1 MAIPFVTIELDR
13 PRKLRFTMG
22 AMMEFEEIT
31 GIKLMDLEDELSFTV
46 AAKAMWV
53 MLKQEDKDL
62 TLEEMKNI
70 IDEYADNLTYIIE
83 KTTQAIRA
91 AFQNKRKS
99 PNAQTPAAKSP
110 NS

>member
-1 MAIPFVTIELDR
+1 MIPFVTIELDR

-22 AMMEFEEIT
+22 AMIEFEEIT
-31 GIKLMDLEDELSFTV
+31 GIKLMELEDELSFVV

-53 MLKQEDKDL
+53 MLRQEDKEL
-62 TLEEMKNI
+62 TFEAMQGI
-70 IDEYADNLTYIIE
+70 IDEYADNLTYVIE

-91 AFQNKRKS
+91 AFQNKKKS
-99 PNAQTPAAKSP
+99 PNAQTPAAKNL